1 MKDGSVTIQP
11 NGIPLGEGL
20 FSGTGPISVTAG
32 GDLSSGIYV
41 TTGPVSIRSTG
52 GNINIDTKL
61 AEVLGNVA
69 IRADSGSVN
78 IDQEIAN
85 IRSGRNLAVTAG
97 TNINLNRQIDALD
110 DSNPLSI
117 TPVPGGTV
125 NFTAGNNVNLNKDLA
140 TYDGP
145 VNINALAG
153 TLNIAWNDAE
163 SRTYQIRTGTAPIT
177 VAVGGNLSTGTP
189 PPAILP
195 APDRSLLD
203 GLDSLEQIP
212 ALNAYIADLLRSWV
226 AFSTTGK
233 LTLTSTGGNVTVDAP
248 IPATTGEVS
257 INAAN
262 AIVVNHKVL
271 SNNQPITLTAGT
283 GGITVNATD
292 DDYGISTQLSH
303 LDPPIIITV
312 PNSPAI
318 DPGSAPLTLRA
329 AGDISITTVNGI
341 TTKGSLLVDTRGK
354 ILQGFIYNRLVGDN
368 QYPSDVTIVADRGI
382 DSFNA
387 NYSPMITVGSLFG
400 DIHLNVDASRK
411 TRYNGKYR
419 KRLYRCKYWP

>member
-1 MKDGSVTIQP
+1 MDGRTAYGADPNGTVTMTAGQNIGLSKSIIAHDINLTATLGTITSPTMKDGSVTIQP

-61 AEVLGNVA
+61 AEVLGNVT
-69 IRADSGSVN
+69 IKADSGSVN

-85 IRSGRNLAVTAG
+85 IRSGRNLTVTAG

-125 NFTAGNNVNLNKDLA
+125 KFTAGNNVNLNKDLA

-163 SRTYQIRTGTAPIT
+163 SRTYRIRTGSAPITVTTGGNLTTGTAP
-177 VAVGGNLSTGTP
+177 
-189 PPAILP
+189 PAYLP
-195 APDRSLLD
+195 APDRSI
-203 GLDSLEQIP
+203 LDSVPTDQQSGVVNL
-212 ALNAYIADLLRSWV
+212 YIASMLRSWV

-233 LTLTSTGGNVTVDAP
+233 LSLTSTGGDVTVTAP
-248 IPATTGEVS
+248 LAATTGEIS

-262 AIVVNHKVL
+262 AIVVNHKVY
-271 SNNQPITLTAGT
+271 SNDQPITLTAGA
-283 GGITVNATD
+283 GGITVNTTRQRLWHP
-292 DDYGISTQLSH
+292 GPTRQPG
-303 LDPPIIITV
+303 PPPLCGCMHHPAIV
-312 PNSPAI
+312 SPA
-318 DPGSAPLTLRA
+318 PAL
-329 AGDISITTVNGI
+329 
-341 TTKGSLLVDTRGK
+341 
-354 ILQGFIYNRLVGDN
+354 
-368 QYPSDVTIVADRGI
+368 
-382 DSFNA
+382 
-387 NYSPMITVGSLFG
+387 
-400 DIHLNVDASRK
+400 
-411 TRYNGKYR
+411 
-419 KRLYRCKYWP
+419 